1 MSSIALAP
9 PEIKSYVESVGPG
22 RGRPP
27 RPSSCT
33 RPTCPSKRIWY
44 DGWRLVFASLLVEG
58 QPLRFDEGLWLQRV
72 ACAACWTSWTL
83 RPPFLYPH
91 RSYAPDVVE
100 AASVAYLSD
109 ASATYAKVASRF
121 GFSWTAMWM
130 WISTLSRLTEPAAVL
145 AEATRLAPAAPSV
158 ELMPRVVPQDHVK
171 GRSPERQ
178 AVLLRALQFL
188 TALAVLARA
197 QSVPSADP
205 SPLRSYLV
213 EVFLTNG
220 RRALVTRPGWS
231 PAIDVAHRGPP
242 GR

>member
-9 PEIKSYVESVGPG
+9 AEIKSYAQSIGPG

-27 RPSSCT
+27 RPSSCA
-33 RPTCPSKRIWY
+33 RPTCPSTRIWY
-44 DGWRLVFASLLVEG
+44 DGWRLVFVTLLLDG
-58 QPLRFDEGLWLQRV
+58 RPLRFDDGLWLQRV
-72 ACAACWTSWTL
+72 ACAGCWTSWTL
-83 RPPFLYPH
+83 RPAFLYPH
-91 RSYAPDVVE
+91 RSYAPDLAE

-109 ASATYAKVASRF
+109 ATATYAKVAARF
-121 GFSWTAMWM
+121 GCSWTAIWA
-130 WISTLSRLTEPAAVL
+130 WISSLSGLTEPAAVL
-145 AEATRLAPAAPSV
+145 AEAARLAAVAPSV

-171 GRSPERQ
+171 SRSGERQ
-178 AVLLRALQFL
+178 AVLLRVLQFL

-213 EVFLTNG
+213 VAFLTRG

-242 GR
+242 RR